1 MGDFSIPL
9 LGMSRACA
17 ELNHAAARIARAPL
31 SASDPLAD
39 QFDLSVEI
47 VALLQAREAFHANVK
62 SAQAVDENTRT
73 FLDLLP

>member
-17 ELNHAAARIARAPL
+17 DLNQAAARIARAPL

-39 QFDLSVEI
+39 QIDLSFEI
-47 VALLQAREAFHANVK
+47 VALLQARDAFRANAK
-62 SAQAVDENTRT
+62 LAQTVDENTRT